1 MKENAKKSIYRLTLS
16 AIFIALST
24 VLSFIK
30 IYETPLG
37 GGVTLF
43 SMLPVIMISCM
54 FGVKWGM
61 CVSFVYALGQMF
73 ISFGE
78 VCSWGLTPI
87 ALVATFLID
96 YILAYF
102 VLGFAGILRKKGY
115 IGLILGIVLVLIL
128 RFICHF
134 ITGVFIFDIW
144 CEWDN
149 VWIYSLI
156 YNGGYMLP
164 ELVLTTVGGAL
175 LFRLPQIKKIM
186 QF

>member
-1 MKENAKKSIYRLTLS
+1 MKENAKKPIYRLTLS

-30 IYETPLG
+30 VYEPPLG

-54 FGVKWGM
+54 FGVKWGLG
-61 CVSFVYALGQMF
+61 VSFVYSLGQML

-78 VCSWGLTPI
+78 VCSWGLTP
-87 ALVATFLID
+87 ATLVATFLID

-102 VLGFAGILRKKGY
+102 VLGFAGTFRKKGY
-115 IGLILGIVLVLIL
+115 WGLILGIALVLVL
-128 RFICHF
+128 RFVCHF

-149 VWIYSLI
+149 VWIYSLA

-164 ELVLTTVGGAL
+164 ELIITTVGGGL
-175 LFRLPQIKKIM
+175 LFRMPQIKKIM
-186 QF
+186 NV